1 MHDPGWLRMMMSPMK
16 VDFLHPL
23 EYCVATGDYAQQDDR
38 TDKHGN
44 NHQPDF
50 RLTRHSV
57 LLSLDVLLVRNN

>member
-1 MHDPGWLRMMMSPMK
+1 MK

-23 EYCVATGDYAQQDDR
+23 EYCVASGDYAQQDDR
-38 TDKHGN
+38 TEKHSN

-57 LLSLDVLLVRNN
+57 LLSLDVLPVRNN